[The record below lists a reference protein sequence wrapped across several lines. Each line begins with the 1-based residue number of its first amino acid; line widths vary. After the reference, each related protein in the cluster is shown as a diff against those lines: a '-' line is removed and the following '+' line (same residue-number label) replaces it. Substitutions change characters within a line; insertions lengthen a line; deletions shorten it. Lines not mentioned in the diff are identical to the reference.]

1 MIRRHAILWGA
12 LALAGCGGLAA
23 DGAVLAEPEECAPG
37 GVCAPATL
45 DGEADGHAAHGG
57 AAHVESTAPVRP
69 ADAPPESR
77 LGAPCEPPS
86 ADDGVGADSVAVGE
100 LSLSQGGS
108 CGANNLC
115 LTRARPEESACSTA
129 ALGPDGVCPD
139 QRVVP
144 IPPSLAPALPPL
156 EGLCT
161 CHCGGFEQ
169 GAEYC
174 TCPGGMSCREL
185 IRTLGTNGAA
195 RDYAGSYCVY

>member
-1 MIRRHAILWGA
+1 M
-12 LALAGCGGLAA
+12 
-23 DGAVLAEPEECAPG
+23 LAEPEECAPG
-37 GVCAPATL
+37 EACAQATL

-57 AAHVESTAPVRP
+57 AANVGSAANVRSGAPVRP
-69 ADAPPESR
+69 PAAPPESR
-77 LGAPCEPPS
+77 IGAPCEPPS

-100 LSLSQGGS
+100 LSLSEGGS

-115 LTRARPEESACSTA
+115 LTRARPDESACSSA
-129 ALGPDGVCPD
+129 ALGPDRVCPD
-139 QRVVP
+139 QQVVP
-144 IPPSLAPALPPL
+144 IPPSLAPALPPV

-174 TCPGGMSCREL
+174 TCPAGMSCREL